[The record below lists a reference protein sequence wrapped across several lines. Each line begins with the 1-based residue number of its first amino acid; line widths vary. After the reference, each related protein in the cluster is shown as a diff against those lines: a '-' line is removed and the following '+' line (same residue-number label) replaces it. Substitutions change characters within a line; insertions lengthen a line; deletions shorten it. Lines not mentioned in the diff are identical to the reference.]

1 MSMLRVSLFGK
12 FRAVYQS
19 EPVSGFETR
28 KVQELFAYFLLNRDH
43 PHPRETV
50 ASALWGEY
58 STAQSKK
65 HLRQTLWHVNAA
77 LEGAANGTGR
87 SFLQV
92 EPEWISLHST
102 FGLWLDVAVFE
113 AAYERARNVAGDAL
127 TPEVVI
133 GLQEAVE
140 LYRGD
145 LLEGW
150 YQDWCIYERE
160 RLQNLYLTMLDKL
173 MLYCEASGAYELGFT
188 YGSRILKYDRAR
200 ERTHRRLMRLL
211 YLAGD
216 RTGALRQY
224 DRCVATLAEELNV
237 KPARQTTELYEQI
250 RSDNGPKGLVR
261 VEQGAAR
268 SQDLGKDVL
277 GHLKQIQRTLANAEH
292 DVEQDIRAVQE
303 ALRAQDS

>member
-12 FRAVYQS
+12 FHAVS
-19 EPVSGFETR
+19 ENEPLAGFEAR
-28 KVQELFAYFLLNRDH
+28 KSQELFAYFLLNRDH
-43 PHPRETV
+43 PHPRESV
-50 ASALWGEY
+50 AAALWGEY
-58 STAQSKK
+58 STSLSKK

-87 SFLQV
+87 ALLQV

-113 AAYERARNVAGDAL
+113 AAYARSQNVPGDAL
-127 TPEVVI
+127 PPEAVI

-173 MLYCEASGAYELGFT
+173 MLYCEASGAFELGFT

-224 DRCVATLAEELNV
+224 ERCVNTLAEELNV
-237 KPARQTTELYEQI
+237 KPSRQTTELFEQI
-250 RSDNGPKGLVR
+250 RADQGPNGLVR
-261 VEQGAAR
+261 VEAGAAR
-268 SQDLGKDVL
+268 TSDLTGNVL
-277 GHLKQIQRTLANAEH
+277 GHLQQIRVTLANAEQ
-292 DVEQDIRAVQE
+292 DVQKDIQAIQQ
-303 ALRAQDS
+303 ALKKS